1 MNEILCDRYQILH
14 PLDSGGFGETFLAVD
29 LHSPTQRKVV
39 VKALKSVNHNTSSE
53 IIEKLFFK
61 EAQVL
66 EELGQNCPQ
75 IPTLYAYFCQDD
87 KYYLVQEYIE
97 GKNLSQSGILSSD
110 RCLTILTSL
119 LDTLK
124 YVHSKNII
132 HRDIKPENIIIRASD
147 GLPVLI
153 DFGAVKETMGSFNTS
168 SGSTV
173 SSVVI
178 GTRGFIAP
186 EQSMGRTV
194 FSTDLFAL
202 GLTMIYSLTGKY
214 PIELPSNNLTG
225 ELEWQNLVANLH
237 PTLAKVLEKAI
248 KMEISNRYLT
258 AETMQEDL
266 YLSQFQTVA
275 FVPPKGDNVKTSN
288 INIEK
293 NTDPIPVVQ
302 PPVSQPIY
310 PEPEINTSSNSYPKQ
325 NDKSSSNILII
336 LLILI
341 LALLG
346 SLAGFFIIQNI
357 NQTQQKIAEIEQ
369 EKERIKS
376 QLSEENL
383 NKEREEL
390 EALKQEVEQ
399 QRLEAER
406 LYQKAK
412 EEDRNKE
419 KISSTTGSFDSGS
432 QNISAIVFDPPSNIR
447 TTPNGEIICSVNAVT
462 SITINTYGSANG
474 WYVTDFCGRN
484 GYIHHSQIHFE
495 NTVHVE
501 KNPSCL
507 VTNIK
512 TGQLAVRKSPGGESL
527 AGLNNDDVVQYIR
540 GDFPWYYIR
549 VIEGSNRSL
558 NGRTGWVNANY
569 LECA

>member
-14 PLDSGGFGETFLAVD
+14 PLGSGGFGETFLAVD

-66 EELGQNCPQ
+66 EELGQKCPQ

-153 DFGAVKETMGSFNTS
+153 DFGAVKETMGGFNTS

-237 PTLAKVLEKAI
+237 PSLARVLEKAI

-258 AETMQEDL
+258 AEAMQEDL

-275 FVPPKGDNVKTSN
+275 VVPPKGENIKTSN

-346 SLAGFFIIQNI
+346 SLVGFFIIQNI
-357 NQTQQKIAEIEQ
+357 NQTQQKLAEIEQ
-369 EKERIKS
+369 EKEKIKS
-376 QLSEENL
+376 QLSEDNTNQE
-383 NKEREEL
+383 KEEL
-390 EALKQEVEQ
+390 EALKEEIEK

-406 LYQKAK
+406 LYQQAQREKEQAKKAQ
-412 EEDRNKE
+412 EEMEGKKSSFYSAMENIDTSISVEEGINVIETLYYLLSE
-419 KISSTTGSFDSGS
+419 KDFNSAQNLYSYTLEQKFNSDFFS
-432 QNISAIVFDPPSNIR
+432 QFKRVTVENLQ
-447 TTPNGEIICSVNAVT
+447 VT
-462 SITINTYGSANG
+462 SKTPASINFVGYNTYIYYDGSTQREQRSYSIRKIDG
-474 WYVTDFCGRN
+474 VPTITSSEFIKVTKFR
-484 GYIHHSQIHFE
+484 
-495 NTVHVE
+495 
-501 KNPSCL
+501 
-507 VTNIK
+507 
-512 TGQLAVRKSPGGESL
+512 
-527 AGLNNDDVVQYIR
+527 
-540 GDFPWYYIR
+540 
-549 VIEGSNRSL
+549 
-558 NGRTGWVNANY
+558 
-569 LECA
+569 

>member
-1 MNEILCDRYQILH
+1 MNEILCDRYQILN
-14 PLDSGGFGETFLAVD
+14 PLGSGGFGETFLAVD

-53 IIEKLFFK
+53 IIEKLFLK

-75 IPTLYAYFCQDD
+75 IPTLYAYFCQDE

-97 GKNLSQSGILSSD
+97 GKNLSQSGILSSE

-119 LDTLK
+119 LETLK

-132 HRDIKPENIIIRASD
+132 HRDIKPENIIIRDSD
-147 GLPVLI
+147 WLPVLI
-153 DFGAVKETMGSFNTS
+153 DFGAVKETMGSFITS
-168 SGSTV
+168 SGSKL

-186 EQSMGRTV
+186 EQSMGRSV

-237 PTLAKVLEKAI
+237 PSLARVLEKAI

-258 AETMQEDL
+258 AEAMQEDL

-275 FVPPKGDNVKTSN
+275 VVPPKGENIKTSG
-288 INIEK
+288 INFEK

-302 PPVSQPIY
+302 PPVNPPTY
-310 PEPEINTSSNSYPKQ
+310 PQPEIHPSTNISPKQ
-325 NDKSSSNILII
+325 NDQSSSNIVVI
-336 LLILI
+336 LLVFI

-346 SLAGFFIIQNI
+346 SIVGFFIIQNI

-369 EKERIKS
+369 EKE
-376 QLSEENL
+376 
-383 NKEREEL
+383 
-390 EALKQEVEQ
+390 
-399 QRLEAER
+399 
-406 LYQKAK
+406 
-412 EEDRNKE
+412 
-419 KISSTTGSFDSGS
+419 
-432 QNISAIVFDPPSNIR
+432 
-447 TTPNGEIICSVNAVT
+447 
-462 SITINTYGSANG
+462 
-474 WYVTDFCGRN
+474 
-484 GYIHHSQIHFE
+484 
-495 NTVHVE
+495 
-501 KNPSCL
+501 
-507 VTNIK
+507 
-512 TGQLAVRKSPGGESL
+512 
-527 AGLNNDDVVQYIR
+527 
-540 GDFPWYYIR
+540 
-549 VIEGSNRSL
+549 
-558 NGRTGWVNANY
+558 
-569 LECA
+569 